1 MYMINMVNPVLNSIK
16 KLGIIC
22 LEVEQNTHF
31 EDELRFYYE
40 HLTLSFKKNVNCGLH
55 CTLFL
60 KNIIHII
67 KIRYVDFVLKSDL
80 T

>member
-22 LEVEQNTHF
+22 LEGEQNTHF

-40 HLTLSFKKNVNCGLH
+40 HLTLSLKKRQLWVTLYTIFKKHYTYNQN
-55 CTLFL
+55 
-60 KNIIHII
+60 
-67 KIRYVDFVLKSDL
+67 
-80 T
+80 